1 LPSMNCSVERQ
12 ETSAASLCVHLQST
26 ILIVNANRNGSADEL
41 VRKWGRS
48 VTGISGYGNWNRL
61 VTDLGEIRTRNY
73 YSPTPLVQTEKD
85 GF

>member
-1 LPSMNCSVERQ
+1 MNCSVERQ

-41 VRKWGRS
+41 VRKWGQS